1 LNGRKET
8 KWMIIV
14 LTTCSK
20 RAMF

>member
-1 LNGRKET
+1 
-8 KWMIIV
+8 MIIV